1 MTLRAL
7 LALLAALAALLPAP
21 AHAQFRVAG
30 QAWIDEDRSTLRE
43 ATEAGLA
50 GVHVRL
56 SRPGNTLDAF
66 TDADGRFAF
75 RLASAGDFVVEVV
88 EWPPGVAPLS
98 AQRIEAFVS
107 DAAPDTSFR
116 FAFLTLDT
124 RETVQ
129 EEGVPGVPAPPP
141 PDASAAEP
149 PDQTAVEPPP
159 FLSPP
164 PNDSLASE
172 TIEPVAETG
181 LPLWVYGAALVLLT
195 LLAFAAAALLRRRSE
210 AVRGREGEGERG

>member
-1 MTLRAL
+1 MTIRAL
-7 LALLAALAALLPAP
+7 FALLPALVALLPAP
-21 AHAQFRVAG
+21 ARAQYRVAG
-30 QAWIDEDRSTLRE
+30 QAWIDENRDAMHDADERSL
-43 ATEAGLA
+43 G

-56 SRPGNTLDAF
+56 SRTGSTLDAF
-66 TDADGRFAF
+66 TDAEGRFGF
-75 RLASAGDFVVEVV
+75 RLATAGDFVVEVV

-98 AQRIEAFVS
+98 AQRIEGFVS
-107 DAAPDTSFR
+107 DAAPDTTFR

-124 RETVQ
+124 REVVE
-129 EEGVPGVPAPPP
+129 EEGVPGIPAPPP

-159 FLSPP
+159 FLEPP

-172 TIEPVAETG
+172 TFEPVAETG

-195 LLAFAAAALLRRRSE
+195 LIAFGLAALLRRRRPD
-210 AVRGREGEGERG
+210 ATPGGDLERG